1 MPDRGSVITRC
12 ANWRGGTYLFGAPQ
26 NEHVSP
32 PTYLSKGLVRAAARA
47 SRVLQGRSPANARAA
62 NTRDMDDAQAAAPEV
77 APEATPVEVPVDAR
91 PPLHPKRRRRKL
103 DEPGSGDPPRCYRF
117 AKFRSAV
124 PSRTAEPTYLFGA
137 LVVVVKCDLPTYPD
151 GATGDNGPPIRQG
164 AGTLALILERGVKVY
179 ACTSSCVSS
188 RVTALQV

>member
-1 MPDRGSVITRC
+1 MAYSFQIWFKGCKFRVPASLPDRGSVITRC

-77 APEATPVEVPVDAR
+77 GGARSDAR
-91 PPLHPKRRRRKL
+91 GCARRCARHGARHFTR
-103 DEPGSGDPPRCYRF
+103 GDPPLDVTVSAFRNRF
-117 AKFRSAV
+117 APWFIAKFRSAV
-124 PSRTAEPTYLFGA
+124 PSRNAEPITNDHTL
-137 LVVVVKCDLPTYPD
+137 LVQSP
-151 GATGDNGPPIRQG
+151 
-164 AGTLALILERGVKVY
+164 
-179 ACTSSCVSS
+179 
-188 RVTALQV
+188 